1 MAHFSCSIYY
11 ELTQMSL
18 VGKVLLGTAGK
29 IDTLTSQMLERGGRT
44 VALDMLVW

>member
-1 MAHFSCSIYY
+1 MVHFSCSIFY

-29 IDTLTSQMLERGGRT
+29 IDTLTSQTLEHGDRT
-44 VALDMLVW
+44 VVLDMLAW